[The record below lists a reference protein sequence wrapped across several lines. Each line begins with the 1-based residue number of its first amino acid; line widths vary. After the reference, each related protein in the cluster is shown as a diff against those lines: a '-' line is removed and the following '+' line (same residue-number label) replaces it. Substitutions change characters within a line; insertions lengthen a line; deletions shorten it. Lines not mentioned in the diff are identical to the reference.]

1 MTALLAFI
9 FGMSLGGIIIFIEY
23 KKYQQSEI
31 GSKKQAVKPP
41 NWKVAAQLLEEEFHY
56 FQQLPASLRNDF
68 ISRTLQFMRQI
79 KWLSPENKTIDKR
92 KKILISASA
101 VQLTF
106 GLPRV
111 HFGFFKKIFVFD
123 DIYYNKQTKHYHK
136 GEVNQHGSILLS
148 WKDFELGYA
157 NLTDRINLGLHE
169 MAHALDLAIFLSQ
182 GRKYYMRRLM
192 EHFQKTAFTEFLK
205 LKKAQSNAFRAYGG
219 TNIREFFSVAVE
231 HFFEDPQHFSQ
242 TLPELYLE
250 MCRLLNQDPVNKIAR
265 GYQPPESF
273 LHSNTIS
280 TATYQMMPA
289 QIKINPSW
297 RISIPIF
304 FISII
309 YWLAIPVML
318 KATAM
323 NNLNLLISLVFY
335 IVAGSLY
342 TSIKGHRVKITDG
355 FLIIQPNWFSKRFR
369 SINLKN
375 ILYLEFSNELYAY
388 TFTAIFFDKKKNMK
402 EQQLSLYCSSAKIKQ
417 LEKILIQNDVMVKH
431 NNRWVQK

>member
-1 MTALLAFI
+1 MIGLLAFI
-9 FGMSLGGIIIFIEY
+9 FGMCLGGIIILIEY

-31 GSKKQAVKPP
+31 GSKKQPVKPP
-41 NWKVAAQLLEEEFHY
+41 NWKMAAQLLGEEFHY
-56 FQQLPASLRNDF
+56 FQQLPASLKNDF
-68 ISRTLQFMRQI
+68 ILRTLQFMRQI
-79 KWLSPENKTIDKR
+79 KWISPENKTIDKR

-111 HFGFFKKIFVFD
+111 HFGFFKKIIVFD
-123 DIYYNKQTKHYHK
+123 DIYYNKLTKHYHK

-148 WKDFELGYA
+148 WKYFELGYA
-157 NLTDRINLGLHE
+157 NPTDRINLGLHE

-182 GRKYYMRRLM
+182 GRKYYLRRLM
-192 EHFQKTAFTEFLK
+192 EHFQKTAFSEFLK
-205 LKKAQSNAFRAYGG
+205 LKNAQSDAFRAYGG

-250 MCRLLNQDPVNKIAR
+250 MCRLLNQDPINKIAR
-265 GYQPPESF
+265 GYQPPQSF

-280 TATYQMMPA
+280 ASTYKMMPA
-289 QIKINPSW
+289 QIQIKPSW

-309 YWLAIPVML
+309 YWLAVPVML
-318 KATAM
+318 KATAIH
-323 NNLNLLISLVFY
+323 NLNLLISMLVY
-335 IVAGSLY
+335 IMAGSLY
-342 TSIKGHRVKITDG
+342 ASVKGHRIKTIDG
-355 FLIIQPNWFSKRFR
+355 FLIIQPNWFSKRYR

-375 ILYLEFSNELYAY
+375 ILYVEFTNELYAY
-388 TFTAIFFDKKKNMK
+388 TFTAIFFAEKNMK

-417 LEKILIQNDVMVKH
+417 LERILMQSNVMVKH
-431 NNRWVQK
+431 NNRWIQK